1 MRQPYQDELLDRHL
15 KTYLRNVEPAALD
28 EMRASLEWLEVPGG
42 HTLMTQGEAGD
53 AMYLVLSGRLRSYV
67 NDEDGTPQFG
77 REMGRGQIVG
87 EMSLVTGQPRR
98 ATVVTIRDCVLVRLG
113 KAQFN
118 RLLATSPQLSTV
130 IMRQIIEHLR
140 ADPERVRASRP
151 VTIGVVPVSAG
162 VAARSFADR
171 LATHLRQF
179 GQVRVVDAAT
189 VDADLET
196 IGIADSDGDAVE
208 ASRRVALHLGEIEAA
223 HDFVLLVAHDRPS
236 PWTRRCCSGADEVL
250 LLADAEQPPALHAT
264 ETEYLLQRS
273 GRSEAAEILLLL
285 HPKDRMCPRGTKAWL
300 ARRPVFDH
308 LHLRPELDSDLAR
321 LARIQSR
328 TAVGLVFAGGGARG
342 LAHLGVYRALRERGI
357 EIDYVGGTSIGAI
370 MATLVASDRPVSE
383 ITAIARRSF
392 AINPTGDINFI
403 PLMSL
408 IKGVRLRRLIEG
420 ALTELV
426 GFDANVEDLWKNF
439 YCVASNYSQARE
451 KVLRRGSLSRAMR
464 ASIAIPGAL
473 PPVVFDGDLLCDG
486 GTFNNFPVDVMR
498 RMRGVGTVIGVDL
511 NSRVPRA
518 LDIDEVPGNWAL
530 LRDRL
535 RPYARRRFR
544 LPSLMAY
551 LMNVQILYSTSRQPH
566 ARKLTDVY
574 FNPPLERVGMMQ
586 WDKFDDILKQGHAH
600 GVAALATL
608 EPGLLARI
616 GARADI
622 AGDVPALRAAAD

>member
-1 MRQPYQDELLDRHL
+1 
-15 KTYLRNVEPAALD
+15 
-28 EMRASLEWLEVPGG
+28 
-42 HTLMTQGEAGD
+42 
-53 AMYLVLSGRLRSYV
+53 
-67 NDEDGTPQFG
+67 
-77 REMGRGQIVG
+77 
-87 EMSLVTGQPRR
+87 
-98 ATVVTIRDCVLVRLG
+98 
-113 KAQFN
+113 
-118 RLLATSPQLSTV
+118 
-130 IMRQIIEHLR
+130 
-140 ADPERVRASRP
+140 
-151 VTIGVVPVSAG
+151 
-162 VAARSFADR
+162 
-171 LATHLRQF
+171 
-179 GQVRVVDAAT
+179 
-189 VDADLET
+189 
-196 IGIADSDGDAVE
+196 
-208 ASRRVALHLGEIEAA
+208 VALHLGEIEAA

-264 ETEYLLQRS
+264 ETEYLMQRS

-408 IKGVRLRRLIEG
+408 IKGRRLRRLIEG

-426 GFDANVEDLWKNF
+426 GSDAGVEDLWKNY

-451 KVLRRGSLSRAMR
+451 KVLRRGNLSRAIR

-473 PPVVFDGDLLCDG
+473 PPVLLDGDLLCDG

-498 RMRGVGTVIGVDL
+498 RMHGVGTVIGVDL

-518 LDIDEVPGNWAL
+518 LDIDEVPSNWAL

-535 RPYARRRFR
+535 RPYKLRHYR
-544 LPSLMAY
+544 LPSLVAY

-600 GVAALATL
+600 AVAALDAMA
-608 EPGLLARI
+608 PQLLARI
-616 GARADI
+616 GARAGT
-622 AGDVPALRAAAD
+622 AGDVPELRAAAD